1 MTRILFATGGT
12 GGHIYPALSVAKEAQ
27 ARGYQPVFLGGA
39 DGMEARAVP
48 EAGFG
53 FHGVATG
60 KWDRSRPDP
69 RQALKAAGGLAQA
82 VQIVRRTGPR
92 VVIGFGG
99 FASFPGLAAARLLG
113 VPYVLHEGN
122 AYPGKVTRWL
132 SSGAAAVAVSHRAAA
147 PHLPQAKNIV
157 VTGFPVR
164 EERVGKTEAR
174 ARLNLPATGSLTFVM
189 GGSQGSVVLNEAVP
203 AAFRSLSEAGTVL
216 HSTGR
221 RWEAQVEERT
231 RDLATYHTT
240 GFADAV
246 LAWSAADVA
255 ITRAGIST
263 LSEAAFHGV
272 PVVMVPLPSSAENHQ
287 LHNAQN
293 VAAAGA
299 GWVVEEHGLA
309 ELADVWQRALQPEV
323 LERARAVQTLSPQGA
338 AGALVDLLDAVLH
351 SAHPADSTNPQPQE
365 SL

>member
-1 MTRILFATGGT
+1 MTRVLFATGGT

-27 ARGYQPVFLGGA
+27 ARGFQAVFLGGA
-39 DGMEARAVP
+39 DSMEARVVP
-48 EAGFG
+48 EAGFE
-53 FHGVATG
+53 FYGVATG
-60 KWDRSRPDP
+60 KWDRARPDP
-69 RQALKAAGGLAQA
+69 RQGFKSVKGLAQA
-82 VQIVRRTGPR
+82 VQWLRRLEPA

-99 FASFPGLAAARLLG
+99 FASFPGLAAARLVG

-132 SSGAAAVAVSHRAAA
+132 AGGAAAVAVSHQAAA
-147 PHLPQAKNIV
+147 AHLPQAKKIV

-164 EERVGKTEAR
+164 EERVDKAEAR
-174 ARLNLPATGSLTFVM
+174 ARLNLPATGPLTFVM

-203 AAFRSLSEAGTVL
+203 AAFEKLSSPGHVL

-221 RWEAQVEERT
+221 RWEEHVEERT
-231 RDLATYHTT
+231 RDLKNYHTT
-240 GFADAV
+240 GFVDAT
-246 LAWSAADVA
+246 LAWSATDLAV
-255 ITRAGIST
+255 TRAGVST

-287 LHNAQN
+287 LHNARN

-299 GWVVEEHGLA
+299 GWVVEENKLT
-309 ELADVWQRALQPEV
+309 ELSDVWQRALPD
-323 LERARAVQTLSPQGA
+323 LERASEAARALSPQGA
-338 AGALVDLLDAVLH
+338 ARAVVDLLDSVLQGRAN
-351 SAHPADSTNPQPQE
+351 SATRQPQE

>member
-1 MTRILFATGGT
+1 MTTLLFATGGT

-27 ARGYQPVFLGGA
+27 VRGYRPVFLGGA
-39 DGMEARAVP
+39 DGMEARVIP
-48 EAGFG
+48 EAGFA

-69 RQALKAAGGLAQA
+69 RQGFQAARGLTQA
-82 VQIVRRTGPR
+82 VQLVRQLEPS

-99 FASFPGLAAARLLG
+99 FASFPGLAAARLLNI
-113 VPYVLHEGN
+113 PYALHEGN

-132 SSGAAAVAVSHRAAA
+132 AGGAAAVAVSHQAAVA
-147 PHLPQAKNIV
+147 HLPRAKKVV

-164 EERVGKTEAR
+164 EEHFSKTEAR
-174 ARLNLPATGSLTFVM
+174 ARLGVLETGPLTFVM

-203 AAFRSLSEAGTVL
+203 AAFAKLEKAGTVL
-216 HSTGR
+216 HSAGR
-221 RWEAQVEERT
+221 RWETHLAERT
-231 RDLATYHTT
+231 RDLTDYVTT
-240 GFADAV
+240 GFVDAM
-246 LAWSAADVA
+246 LAWSAADLA

-272 PVVMVPLPSSAENHQ
+272 PVIMVPLPSSAENHQ
-287 LHNAQN
+287 LHNARN

-299 GWVVEEHGLA
+299 GWVVEEKNLC
-309 ELADVWQRALQPEV
+309 ELDSTWQHALQPEV
-323 LERARAVQTLSPQGA
+323 QEQAARAARGLSLQGA
-338 AGALVDLLDAVLH
+338 AGALVDLIDSVLQTQT
-351 SAHPADSTNPQPQE
+351 SPAHPQPQE